1 MNVQCW
7 LNGTE
12 INSNDLDSVSERNS
26 ILGK

>member
-7 LNGTE
+7 LNGAE
-12 INSNDLDSVSERNS
+12 VNANDLYSVSEKNS